1 MPFPKSD
8 REIYNNNPLEQVI
21 CQLRF
26 PPILSIS
33 SEPPVKF
40 QEEIRREYPWYAR
53 QAVPA
58 IPDIPVEIRGAMPPE
73 IRDALPGFGSTQLP
87 ITYTFENE
95 DRTRAIQLTQ
105 ESIAVS
111 EQRYDQWDE
120 FRTSVERAE
129 SVLRELYAPA
139 FYTRIGLRYRDVLD
153 KRHYGLDSVPW
164 SDLLN
169 PNFLGVLGSEE
180 IAQDV
185 VQSFTQVML
194 AIPDVAGGQ
203 VVLQHGLVERD
214 GDEPP
219 TYVID
224 ADFST
229 QNRCDHDSAFTA
241 ASQFNKWA
249 GHLFRW
255 AITDHFRTA
264 MGPRI
269 SG

>member
-1 MPFPKSD
+1 MPFPISN
-8 REIYNNNPLEQVI
+8 REIYNNNPLDQVI
-21 CQLRF
+21 CQFRF
-26 PPILSIS
+26 PPILGIS
-33 SEPPVKF
+33 SEPPAKF

-53 QAVPA
+53 QGVPD

-73 IRDALPGFGSTQLP
+73 IRDALPGFGSGQVP
-87 ITYTFENE
+87 VTYTFETE

-105 ESIAVS
+105 DSIAVS
-111 EQRYDQWDE
+111 EHQYNQWDE
-120 FRTSVERAE
+120 FRAAIERAE

-153 KRHYGLDSVPW
+153 KRHYGLESVSW

-169 PNFLGVLGSEE
+169 PNFLGVLGSAE

-185 VQSFTQVML
+185 VQSHTQVL
-194 AIPDVAGGQ
+194 LTIPDVDGGQ
-203 VVLQHGLVERD
+203 VLLQHGLVVRED
-214 GDEPP
+214 NEPP
-219 TYVID
+219 AYVID

-229 QNRCDHDSAFTA
+229 QNRGDHDSAFKA
-241 ASQFNKWA
+241 ASKFNKWA

-255 AITDHFRTA
+255 AITDDFRTS
-264 MGPRI
+264 MGPRT